1 MTCIIVLGMHRSG
14 TSCLTGIL
22 QGCGVELGEV
32 FTCNPHNQ
40 RGNRENARIMI
51 LNDAILAHNGGAWND
66 PVDVQNWTA
75 EHIIERD
82 EIINELASGGAKHW
96 GFKDPRTLLTL
107 PFWLEAVQPQLIGTF
122 RYPMSVAMSLQQ
134 RDHMT
139 LDEAFLLWHDY
150 NRRLI
155 DYWQKFNFPLINFDL
170 EANDYLTDIVRKLA
184 GIGLD
189 RLKIDSALSFYDKG
203 LLHQNNMELTR
214 EKLPGEIAEMYQ
226 RLVACSEIY

>member
-96 GFKDPRTLLTL
+96 
-107 PFWLEAVQPQLIGTF
+107 
-122 RYPMSVAMSLQQ
+122 
-134 RDHMT
+134 
-139 LDEAFLLWHDY
+139 
-150 NRRLI
+150 
-155 DYWQKFNFPLINFDL
+155 
-170 EANDYLTDIVRKLA
+170 
-184 GIGLD
+184 
-189 RLKIDSALSFYDKG
+189 
-203 LLHQNNMELTR
+203 
-214 EKLPGEIAEMYQ
+214 
-226 RLVACSEIY
+226 